1 MLTHRKGEPLLKH
14 PPLSWQD
21 VPNPTLSPKLRLL
34 VEKLAV
40 DVESVNRGIT
50 DAVLAISDYRHAAD
64 PMLTSEVERMVCINT
79 DMWYRALLKGQSPSD
94 EQLEQI
100 SVLAGRRVHQG
111 VSLPGLLRAYR
122 MAQRDYWTILLN
134 SAGQDRELH
143 SELLFQVSPYLI
155 HHFDMLSQVMAW
167 AWNAEQS
174 QHERWR
180 DRLRSELWTVLSVR
194 PDDVEAFRNHTE
206 ALGID
211 PTASACAVAL
221 RIRSPAPQT
230 TRIENAMHRMM
241 VEVGRITGL
250 DGETIMRALHRGNLL
265 VWLPAAHGETLL
277 EHVRRI
283 NSHAAE
289 IARRLSQVV
298 AVGVGLPG
306 SGARGWRLSAE
317 QAGKSADGRDTA
329 DKEATLVCYSDVAL
343 YDIVTTSDNVKRYF
357 DAMIERLAIE
367 PHLLETLTTFF
378 ELKQHRKAVSA
389 ALNVHPNTLSYRL
402 ERIEQILSA
411 DLSDMSWLT
420 KLHTA
425 LGIRRRD

>member
-1 MLTHRKGEPLLKH
+1 MKH
-14 PPLSWQD
+14 PPLPWQD
-21 VPNPTLSPKLRLL
+21 VPKPTLSPRLRAL
-34 VEKLAV
+34 VEALAA
-40 DVESVNRGIT
+40 DVGSVTRSIT
-50 DAVLAISDYRHAAD
+50 EAVYEIADYRHAAD
-64 PMLTSEVERMVCINT
+64 AMLASEVERMVGINT
-79 DMWYRALLKGQSPSD
+79 DMWYQALLQGQSPS
-94 EQLEQI
+94 EAQLELI

-122 MAQRDYWTILLN
+122 MAQRGYWTTMLA
-134 SAGQDRELH
+134 SAGQDLELH

-180 DRLRSELWTVLSVR
+180 DRLRSELWTVISVR

-211 PTASACAVAL
+211 PTASACAMAL
-221 RIRSPAPQT
+221 CVRSPAPQA
-230 TRIENAMHRMM
+230 TRIDNAMHRMM
-241 VEVGRITGL
+241 VEVGRITGQ

-265 VWLPAAHGETLL
+265 VWLSAAHGETLL

-289 IARRLSQVV
+289 IARRLTQVV

-306 SGARGWRLSAE
+306 SGPRGWRMSAE
-317 QAGKSADGRDTA
+317 QAGKSADGREPA
-329 DKEATLVCYSDVAL
+329 DREATLVCYSDVAL

-357 DAMIERLAIE
+357 DALIERLAIE
-367 PHLLETLTTFF
+367 PQLLETLTTFF

>member
-1 MLTHRKGEPLLKH
+1 MKH
-14 PPLSWQD
+14 PPLPWQD
-21 VPNPTLSPKLRLL
+21 VPAPTLSPKLRAQ
-34 VEKLAV
+34 VEKLAAE
-40 DVESVNRGIT
+40 VERVNRSIT

-79 DMWYRALLKGQSPSD
+79 DMWYQALLHGQSPSE

-122 MAQRDYWTILLN
+122 MAQRDYWTILLDR
-134 SAGQDRELH
+134 AGQDGALH

-180 DRLRSELWTVLSVR
+180 DRLRSELWTVISVR
-194 PDDVEAFRNHTE
+194 PDDTEAFRSHAE

-211 PTASACAVAL
+211 PTVSVCAIAL
-221 RIRSPAPQT
+221 RIPSQAA
-230 TRIENAMHRMM
+230 TRMEEAVHRVML
-241 VEVGRITGL
+241 ETGRIAGL
-250 DGETIMRALHRGNLL
+250 ESETIMRTLHRDSLL
-265 VWLPAAHGETLL
+265 LWLPAGHGEMLL

-283 NSHAAE
+283 NSHAGE
-289 IARRLSQVV
+289 IARRLTHVA

-306 SGARGWRLSAE
+306 SGPRGWRLSAE
-317 QAGKSADGRDTA
+317 QAVKSADGRDAA
-329 DKEATLVCYSDVAL
+329 DREATPVFYSDVAL
-343 YDIVTTSDNVKRYF
+343 YDIVSTSDNVKRYF
-357 DAMIERLAIE
+357 DALIERLAIE

-378 ELKQHRKAVSA
+378 ELKQHRKAVA
-389 ALNVHPNTLSYRL
+389 GALNVHPNTLAYRL
-402 ERIEQILSA
+402 ERIEQILGA
-411 DLSDMSWLT
+411 DLSDMSWLS

-425 LGIRRRD
+425 LRIRRRE